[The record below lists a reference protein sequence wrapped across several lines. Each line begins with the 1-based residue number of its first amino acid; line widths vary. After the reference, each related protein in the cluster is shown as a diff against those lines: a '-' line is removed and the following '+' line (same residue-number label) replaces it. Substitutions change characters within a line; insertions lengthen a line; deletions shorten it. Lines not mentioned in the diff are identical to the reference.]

1 MRRIGM
7 LTSGGDCQSLN
18 ATMRGVAKGLYQIY
32 QDEVEIIGFEDGY
45 KGLMYAD
52 YRIMKQSDFSGIL
65 TRGGT
70 ILGTS
75 RQPFKLMRTPDEN
88 GLDKVEA
95 MKHTYYKLKLECL
108 VILGGNGSQKT
119 ANLLREEG
127 LNIVSLPKTID
138 NDLWGSDLTFGFHSA
153 VDVATNAIDCIHTTA
168 ASHGRVFIVEIMG
181 HKVGWL
187 ALYAGIAGG
196 ADIILLPEI
205 PYDIDVVVNAIRSR
219 TKNGK
224 NFTILAV
231 AEGAISK
238 ENAALTKKELK
249 EMLSGM
255 FGDASATVV
264 IEEFLSGIECSVF
277 VLTDGK
283 NYKILPEAKD
293 YKRIGE
299 GDKGLNTGGM
309 GSISPVPFAD
319 KEWMQKVEDRII
331 RPTVEGL
338 AAEGIEYKGFIFF
351 GLINVK
357 GEPMVIEYNVRMG
370 DPETES
376 VMLRIKSDLV
386 ELFEGVAAGNLNE
399 KTLEI
404 DPRSAVCVMLV
415 SGGYPEHYD
424 KGFAINGLDAV
435 EDSIVFHAGTALKDG
450 KVVTSGGRVIA
461 VSSYGADKSEALAR
475 SFANAKKI
483 DFEKKYFRSDI
494 GFDL

>member
-1 MRRIGM
+1 MKKGKALMRRIGM

-18 ATMRGVAKGLYQIY
+18 ATMRGVAKSLYKMFDDI
-32 QDEVEIIGFEDGY
+32 EIVGFEDGY

-238 ENAALTKKELK
+238 ENAALTKKE
-249 EMLSGM
+249 
-255 FGDASATVV
+255 
-264 IEEFLSGIECSVF
+264 
-277 VLTDGK
+277 
-283 NYKILPEAKD
+283 
-293 YKRIGE
+293 
-299 GDKGLNTGGM
+299 
-309 GSISPVPFAD
+309 
-319 KEWMQKVEDRII
+319 
-331 RPTVEGL
+331 
-338 AAEGIEYKGFIFF
+338 
-351 GLINVK
+351 
-357 GEPMVIEYNVRMG
+357 
-370 DPETES
+370 
-376 VMLRIKSDLV
+376 
-386 ELFEGVAAGNLNE
+386 
-399 KTLEI
+399 
-404 DPRSAVCVMLV
+404 
-415 SGGYPEHYD
+415 
-424 KGFAINGLDAV
+424 
-435 EDSIVFHAGTALKDG
+435 
-450 KVVTSGGRVIA
+450 
-461 VSSYGADKSEALAR
+461 
-475 SFANAKKI
+475 
-483 DFEKKYFRSDI
+483 
-494 GFDL
+494 